1 MECGMTVGSGTE
13 WTVLPCLKV
22 PLVGADVCLTVG
34 DDSFPSRLEVAVAVL
49 LAVDFLFG
57 TVLVGFFDVFA
68 ATATA
73 ALSFERV

>member
-1 MECGMTVGSGTE
+1 
-13 WTVLPCLKV
+13 LKV

-57 TVLVGFFDVFA
+57 TVLVDFFDVFA

>member
-1 MECGMTVGSGTE
+1 MTVGSGTE
-13 WTVLPCLKV
+13 WTALPCLKV
-22 PLVGADVCLTVG
+22 PPVVADVCLTVG

-57 TVLVGFFDVFA
+57 AFLVGFFDVFA
-68 ATATA
+68 ASAAA

>member
-1 MECGMTVGSGTE
+1 MTAGSGSE
-13 WTVLPCLKV
+13 WTALPCLKV
-22 PLVGADVCLTVG
+22 PPVVADVCLTVG

-57 TVLVGFFDVFA
+57 AFLVGFFDVFA
-68 ATATA
+68 ASAAA

>member
-1 MECGMTVGSGTE
+1 
-13 WTVLPCLKV
+13 
-22 PLVGADVCLTVG
+22 LTVG

>member
-1 MECGMTVGSGTE
+1 MTVGSGTE

-57 TVLVGFFDVFA
+57 TVLVDFFDVFA